1 MSRVL
6 VAELEDLVQIFDEE
20 RRHLRLFFAHED
32 LDARYQT
39 FLGAHG
45 RPLDRQRLLVA
56 GLPGL
61 LERALPPPSG
71 RP

>member
-1 MSRVL
+1 MHWAPVAEREDSSVSYEL

-20 RRHLRLFFAHED
+20 RRHLRRAVGVHED

-45 RPLDRQRLLVA
+45 GPLDLCGNHAV
-56 GLPGL
+56 
-61 LERALPPPSG
+61 E
-71 RP
+71 